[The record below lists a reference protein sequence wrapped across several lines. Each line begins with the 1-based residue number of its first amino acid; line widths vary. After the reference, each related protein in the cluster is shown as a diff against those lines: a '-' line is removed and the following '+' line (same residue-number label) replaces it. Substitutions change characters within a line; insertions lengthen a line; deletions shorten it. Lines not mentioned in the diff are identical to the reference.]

1 MYSDTGSVHSSYCWQ
16 GFEETALLEHLT
28 NNISTTTDSLTFP
41 NHVWKS
47 ASEHVNSRPTP
58 SGSKT
63 RSEKPASSCKDKWVA
78 LNAAYDQIQ
87 FIKSTSRHPISWSDA
102 DDEGVLPLPETQSV
116 PRTLSA
122 IVQAQQE
129 GSAVMSK
136 LTDLVGDLS
145 KSFAETSHMVPF
157 AQHSPNTNFT
167 SHLAQAVEIVCN
179 SPGLSEKQI
188 IDMVDFFSHPENE
201 ASAVAYAAI
210 NHAQFRCMWAL
221 RRLEELRAKSK

>member
-1 MYSDTGSVHSSYCWQ
+1 MYSDTGSIHSSYCWQ

-28 NNISTTTDSLTFP
+28 DNISTTTDGLTFP

-63 RSEKPASSCKDKWVA
+63 RSEKPASSCKNKWVA
-78 LNAAYDQIQ
+78 LNAAYDKIQI
-87 FIKSTSRHPISWSDA
+87 IKSTSRHSISWSDA
-102 DDEGVLPLPETQSV
+102 DDEGVLPSPETQSV

-129 GSAVMSK
+129 ESAAMSK

-157 AQHSPNTNFT
+157 TQHSPNTNFT
-167 SHLAQAVEIVCN
+167 SHLAQAVEIICHNQV
-179 SPGLSEKQI
+179 LSAEQI
-188 IDMVDFFSHPENE
+188 LYMVDFFSHPEN
-201 ASAVAYAAI
+201 
-210 NHAQFRCMWAL
+210 
-221 RRLEELRAKSK
+221 